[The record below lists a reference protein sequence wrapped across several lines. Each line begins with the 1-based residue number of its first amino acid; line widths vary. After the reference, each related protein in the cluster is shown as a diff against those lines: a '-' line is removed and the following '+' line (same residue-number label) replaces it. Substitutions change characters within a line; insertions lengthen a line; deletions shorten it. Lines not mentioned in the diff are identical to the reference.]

1 MKIGEFMEFFKES
14 FFTCRYMRYMN
25 SVCMCVCVC
34 VCVCECVC
42 LLRSIIDFAE

>member
-34 VCVCECVC
+34 VCECVC